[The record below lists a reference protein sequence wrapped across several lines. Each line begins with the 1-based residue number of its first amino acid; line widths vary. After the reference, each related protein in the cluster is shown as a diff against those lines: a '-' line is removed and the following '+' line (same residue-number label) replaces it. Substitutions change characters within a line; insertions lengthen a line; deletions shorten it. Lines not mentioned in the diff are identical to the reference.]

1 MMRFNVASREN
12 VFHRASAILLAAFTG
27 WAVGAAAIVAFFA
40 LRIRPI
46 GDDYCQGSW
55 AAQGVFNGVTDV
67 YLTWAGDITLMTL
80 NILIAGMPL
89 LYLPWPLV
97 SFSAFLIAGFS
108 VMGAVLLIIKIFG
121 RVKTRALF
129 ILAPII
135 LVSWWSFWWSRA
147 SLGTGP
153 VRNDL
158 RGGTTLDDA
167 TVWEIWSGVVR
178 LTAQWLTHS
187 MQIQAGYVTAVS
199 LAVALFALVSNGKVY
214 QPVPRATIAII
225 AGLATGF
232 SGPVL
237 AGSFALT
244 GIVLSIFPRKVP
256 APSERRWHF
265 VLFSVMTVLAAAVS
279 NLSPGT
285 RARSQLVA
293 EMQADLGVTHFGLSE
308 VFSRSTELA
317 AWIFPRFL
325 LEWAVTWGHIGTIVV
340 TALLAAVG
348 FLLVKCGFTVDP
360 VQLQNV
366 GGVLL
371 LMSFVTS
378 FLNRVADGFAYPGV
392 WHQIWATSLV
402 FFGFCILGLAVGA
415 KLASVELAG
424 TFKVLGGILL
434 GLVVFVASWSLTV
447 MTNEIDS
454 RFEVWETG
462 PAPMPKM
469 PDIEEREGCW
479 KALSELRDV
488 PPR

>member
-1 MMRFNVASREN
+1 MRLNYVSREN
-12 VFHRASAILLAAFTG
+12 VARHSSQILLATLTG
-27 WAVGAAAIVAFFA
+27 WAVGATVIVAIFA

-55 AAQGVFNGVTDV
+55 AAQGVFNGVIDV

-80 NILIAGMPL
+80 NILVAGMPL

-97 SFSAFLIAGFS
+97 SFSAFLIAGLS
-108 VMGAVLLIIKIFG
+108 VMGAVVLIIKIFG
-121 RVKTRALF
+121 RVRTKALL

-147 SLGTGP
+147 SIGTGP

-167 TVWEIWSGVVR
+167 TVWEIWSGVTR

-187 MQIQAGYVTAVS
+187 MQIQAGYVVAIS
-199 LAVALFALVSNGKVY
+199 LAVALFAVVSNGKGFR
-214 QPVPRATIAII
+214 PLWRATIAIT

-237 AGSFALT
+237 AGSFAFT
-244 GIVLSIFPRKVP
+244 GMVLSVFPKQVA
-256 APSERRWHF
+256 APLGRRWHF
-265 VLFSVMTVLAAAVS
+265 VLFSAVTVLAAAVS

-293 EMQADLGVTHFGLSE
+293 NMQDDLGVTHFGLSE
-308 VFSRSTELA
+308 IFSRSTELA

-325 LEWAVTWGHIGTIVV
+325 LEWAVAWGHIGTLVV
-340 TALLAAVG
+340 ISLLAAVG
-348 FLLVKCGFTVDP
+348 FLLVKCGFTMDP
-360 VQLQNV
+360 VQLRNA
-366 GGVLL
+366 GAVLL
-371 LMSFVTS
+371 FMSLVTS
-378 FLNRVADGFAYPGV
+378 FFNRVADGFAYPGV

-402 FFGFCILGLAVGA
+402 FFGSCILGLALGA
-415 KLASVELAG
+415 KLASVELAV

-434 GLVVFVASWSLTV
+434 TLVVLAASWSLSV

-469 PDIEEREGCW
+469 PDITEREGCW